1 MKYKVGDKV
10 RVRSDLE
17 TGEYYGDD
25 QFIDQMADLRGK
37 IVTIE
42 SVCPS
47 DYRKYYY
54 VAESIYNLTDEML
67 EDIVE
72 DENTTIEQLKLKL
85 KQKDAQIAYLKGQV
99 HAYKEVLRL
108 EDK

>member
-17 TGEYYGDD
+17 ENFDYGKDT
-25 QFIDQMADLRGK
+25 FIEEMSNLKGK
-37 IVTIE
+37 VVTIKKVNNYSYE
-42 SVCPS
+42 ILE
-47 DYRKYYY
+47 D
-54 VAESIYNLTDEML
+54 IYNLTDEML
-67 EDIVE
+67 EDVAE
-72 DENTTIEQLKLKL
+72 DKNTIIEQLKLKL

-99 HAYKEVLRL
+99 HVYKEIFRL

>member
-17 TGEYYGDD
+17 IGEYYGDD
-25 QFIDQMADLRGK
+25 QFIDEMADLRGK

-42 SVCPS
+42 SVCS
-47 DYRKYYY
+47 SNYKECYYIS
-54 VAESIYNLTDEML
+54 ESIYNWTDEML
-67 EDIVE
+67 EDVVE
-72 DENTTIEQLKLKL
+72 DDNTTIEQLKLKL

-99 HAYKEVLRL
+99 HVYKEIFRL